1 MDVEHIVVLMLENNS
16 FDRMLGNVSG
26 VDGVDSNNPKTNP
39 DLSGAPVSES
49 KTTMRTMLCDPANLK
64 SKKVDPEH
72 NLADVLEQMQGPN
85 RGFVTNF
92 QRHYSQCTP
101 NGWAEV
107 MRYYGLGSLPVLHQL
122 AQSFAVCDQWFSS
135 LPGPTWPNR
144 YFVHSGTSL
153 GHTDMPE
160 GIFHP
165 NMHLY
170 DQDTVYDRLN
180 DIGKSWAIYY
190 GDVPQT
196 LTMAHMLSQPSHF
209 HTMDQFFTDASG
221 AETSFPKYSFIEP
234 TYFGAQQN
242 DQHPPSDVL
251 RGEVLLAR
259 VYNAIRGN
267 EELWEKTLFV
277 VLYDEHGG
285 FYDHVYP
292 PACVPPDQYVSE
304 FSFAQ
309 YGIRVPAVLV
319 SPWLEKQVISDV
331 FDHTSLLRYVTD
343 LWGLG
348 PLGAR
353 TAAAKSVA
361 SSWKVSAALRMD
373 VPTKIVEPT
382 TLPNPEVDGL
392 NPNQLALVAFS
403 RYLETKTVALAGMQS
418 PAAAKAMTLA
428 VGKRLL
434 WSTEQDRHGEVAAQR
449 VEQFLELAR
458 QTTSE
463 PGVAGRAKS
472 VRRRKAAVAKAVPA
486 KKITGKKATK
496 KTAGKTGKVSARPAP
511 IAKAKSLTVKKAAKA
526 VAKKAAKTSP
536 VKRIAVTSKKRAKK
550 PSPRGR

>member
-1 MDVEHIVVLMLENNS
+1 MDIEHIVVLMLENNS
-16 FDRMLGNVSG
+16 FDRMLGNVPG

-49 KTTMRTMLCDPANLK
+49 KTTMRTMLCDSANPR

-72 NLADVLEQMQGPN
+72 DLADVLEQMQGPN

-92 QRHYSQCTP
+92 QRHYSQCKP
-101 NGWAEV
+101 DCWAEV

-122 AQSFAVCDQWFSS
+122 ARSFAVCDQWFSS

-165 NMHLY
+165 NLHLY

-180 DIGKSWAIYY
+180 DVGKSWAIYY

-196 LTMAHMLSQPSHF
+196 LTMTHMLSQPSHL
-209 HTMDQFFTDASG
+209 HKMDQFFTDASG
-221 AETSFPKYSFIEP
+221 PEASFPKYSFIEP
-234 TYFGAQQN
+234 TYFGGQQN

-251 RGEVLLAR
+251 RGEVLLAQ

-267 EELWEKTLFV
+267 EGLWEKTLLV
-277 VLYDEHGG
+277 ILYDEHGG
-285 FYDHVYP
+285 FHDHVP
-292 PACVPPDQYVSE
+292 PPICVPPDQHVSE

-331 FDHTSLLRYVTD
+331 FDHTSLLKYMTD

-348 PLGAR
+348 PLGSR
-353 TAAAKSVA
+353 TAAAKSFA
-361 SSWKVSAALRMD
+361 SSWKVSVALRTD
-373 VPTKIVEPT
+373 APTDIPEPT
-382 TLPNPEVDGL
+382 TLPNPETDGL

-458 QTTSE
+458 QTTPK

-472 VRRRKAAVAKAVPA
+472 AGKRKAALAKEVPA
-486 KKITGKKATK
+486 KRITGKKPIK
-496 KTAGKTGKVSARPAP
+496 KAAGKTGKV
-511 IAKAKSLTVKKAAKA
+511 
-526 VAKKAAKTSP
+526 
-536 VKRIAVTSKKRAKK
+536 
-550 PSPRGR
+550 